1 MATILCDLD
10 GTLLRRSASAWQD
23 RPTPKR
29 AALNA
34 ALSELAGGRAV
45 DYRHGI
51 EDGLTDWLICERAL
65 RTVAP
70 EAVLDA
76 DAWRQVVARAE
87 ALLAPPPAGSSP
99 VYAPLPGVPGVL
111 DALRAAGHTLG
122 LATGNLAVFALHKL
136 QQAGI
141 DRGLFTG
148 PVGFG
153 DHGRERAQILR
164 TAVARAGAPA
174 DGGAEGPLVVLG
186 DTRHDRAAAAAV
198 GLPFLGVGTTG
209 LRAGDVDARPDSPAA
224 FLDDLADAD
233 AVLAGVARVTGRRAP

>member
-1 MATILCDLD
+1 M
-10 GTLLRRSASAWQD
+10 
-23 RPTPKR
+23 
-29 AALNA
+29 
-34 ALSELAGGRAV
+34 
-45 DYRHGI
+45 
-51 EDGLTDWLICERAL
+51 
-65 RTVAP
+65 
-70 EAVLDA
+70 
-76 DAWRQVVARAE
+76 
-87 ALLAPPPAGSSP
+87 
-99 VYAPLPGVPGVL
+99 
-111 DALRAAGHTLG
+111 
-122 LATGNLAVFALHKL
+122 
-136 QQAGI
+136 
-141 DRGLFTG
+141 
-148 PVGFG
+148 GFG